1 MLVEAESRSLFD
13 LCADLRSA
21 GPKCSLRLTT
31 KTNASEPLRVQCM
44 TNETGSVYVPLVV
57 GLNFQFDLTHLA
69 AALASM
75 GGPDPSA
82 STILPA

>member
-1 MLVEAESRSLFD
+1 
-13 LCADLRSA
+13 
-21 GPKCSLRLTT
+21 
-31 KTNASEPLRVQCM
+31 M